1 MRLRR
6 LGPLSLA
13 IALLAA
19 SAIATPAGGDG
30 GGPGRGISGPAE
42 KAVETEVSPETAKK
56 EFDIKELVARLR
68 ATKAIGFFTKLA
80 LKNQID
86 DLLGKFRC
94 YHAGA
99 CDTSLLTL
107 NEEFNLLLMKVLSL
121 LQDDDP
127 DLFRALAGGRE
138 ILWKNLTDPT
148 AFARLEGRAS

>member
-13 IALLAA
+13 IALLAV
-19 SAIATPAGGDG
+19 SATPAGSDCGD
-30 GGPGRGISGPAE
+30 PERGISTPAK
-42 KAVETEVSPETAKK
+42 KAVETEASPETAKK
-56 EFDIKELVARLR
+56 EFDIKELVDRLR

-80 LKNQID
+80 LKDQID

-99 CDTSLLTL
+99 CDTSLATL
-107 NEEFNLLLMKVLSL
+107 SEEFNLLLMKVLSL

-127 DLFRALAGGRE
+127 DLFQTLAGGRE

>member
-1 MRLRR
+1 MRFRR

-13 IALLAA
+13 MGLLAA
-19 SAIATPAGGDG
+19 GAIATPAGGDG
-30 GGPGRGISGPAE
+30 GGPERGISTPAK
-42 KAVETEVSPETAKK
+42 KAVETEASPETAKK

-107 NEEFNLLLMKVLSL
+107 SEEFNLLLMKVLSL
-121 LQDDDP
+121 LHEDDP

-148 AFARLEGRAS
+148 

>member
-13 IALLAA
+13 IALVAVG
-19 SAIATPAGGDG
+19 AIATPAKGDCG
-30 GGPGRGISGPAE
+30 HPGKRISGPAE
-42 KAVETEVSPETAKK
+42 KAAETEAPPETAKK
-56 EFDIKELVARLR
+56 EFDIEGLVASLR

-99 CDTSLLTL
+99 CDTSLLIL
-107 NEEFNLLLMKVLSL
+107 SEEFNLLLMKVLSL

-148 AFARLEGRAS
+148 AFAKLEGRTS

>member
-6 LGPLSLA
+6 LGPLSIA
-13 IALLAA
+13 IAFLAA
-19 SAIATPAGGDG
+19 SATPAGGDCG
-30 GGPGRGISGPAE
+30 HPGKGISGPAE
-42 KAVETEVSPETAKK
+42 KAVETEISPETAKK
-56 EFDIKELVARLR
+56 DFDIKELVARLR

-86 DLLGKFRC
+86 DLLGNFRC
-94 YHAGA
+94 YHARA
-99 CDTSLLTL
+99 CDTSLATL

-127 DLFRALAGGRE
+127 DLFQTLAGGRE

-148 AFARLEGRAS
+148 AFAKLEGRAS

>member
-1 MRLRR
+1 MRFRR

-19 SAIATPAGGDG
+19 GATATPAGGNG
-30 GGPGRGISGPAE
+30 NHPGKGISGPAE
-42 KAVETEVSPETAKK
+42 KAVETEVPPDTAKK
-56 EFDIKELVARLR
+56 EFDIKELADRLR

-94 YHAGA
+94 YHARA
-99 CDTSLLTL
+99 CDTSLATL

-127 DLFRALAGGRE
+127 DLFQTLAAGRE